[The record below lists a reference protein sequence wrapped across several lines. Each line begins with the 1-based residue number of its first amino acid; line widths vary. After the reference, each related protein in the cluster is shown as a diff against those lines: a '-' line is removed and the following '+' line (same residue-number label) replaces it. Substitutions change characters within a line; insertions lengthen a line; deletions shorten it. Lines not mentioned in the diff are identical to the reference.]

1 MKKNKL
7 WLTFA
12 IVVLSFIIAT
22 VIEIGGF
29 NFSTFFWK
37 NTSNDYTVVTEN
49 LEVLDKEKGIYRG
62 EEERGH
68 IKIKAPLQYVKKLSF
83 ELSNIDREN
92 ARFSVI
98 VNKRD
103 VYNKTNTP
111 TPDRW
116 FNEGTRVIN
125 INEKLTDIDIYIDN
139 VHDVEFQM
147 GSFKLSNQ
155 FSFNKVRW
163 IVIAAITFNL
173 LLLGTLFFHNPLEL
187 KTAQLTF
194 VTILI
199 FGTLFSFLTPPHHT
213 WDEYQHLIKSYNVA
227 QGNWF
232 MTNEDIVSYPKGLD
246 YLDFYSDMEYQ
257 SKEEFVDVL
266 QRFET
271 YKTGNHE
278 ELILTSTAVG
288 NLFISYI
295 FSAIGMKLAILL
307 NLPIIYL
314 LWFGRIANLIFY
326 AVISHISI
334 NKIPHS
340 KNLLGLYAALPTNI
354 FIAASLCAD
363 VTAMGFLIYG
373 VATLFYIIDKKKQLS
388 SVDIG
393 WLLVAFSFVTYAKLT
408 YAPFFL
414 LMFLLTRESF
424 SSKKQ
429 FYITR
434 ILTIITMAATAISAV
449 LYNKQFGL
457 NQWVKEGVDFDA
469 QVSFVLTHPFQYLK
483 IVLDFFLT
491 NISGLVTNM
500 LTMFAYLGPVKEIM
514 STVIL
519 LSIFFLIIVDKKNEN
534 TEVYSEIST
543 FGTISGYISV
553 LGALGL
559 SLTAL
564 YVDFTPVRSQTIE
577 GFQGRYL
584 LPILFPLLF
593 LYRFPKIKHEY
604 QPLSLIKF
612 ATSMMCLLNIVGMVH
627 LMGQFYM

>member
-7 WLTFA
+7 WLTLA
-12 IVVLSFIIAT
+12 IVLLSFVIAT
-22 VIEIGGF
+22 MIEIGGF

-62 EEERGH
+62 EEERAH

-83 ELSNIDREN
+83 DLSNIDRDN

-98 VNKRD
+98 VNRRD
-103 VYNKTNTP
+103 VYNKVNKA

-125 INEKLTDIDIYIDN
+125 INERLTDIDIFIDN
-139 VHDVEFQM
+139 VNDIEFQM

-227 QGNWF
+227 QGNLL

-257 SKEEFVDVL
+257 SKEEFMDVL
-266 QRFET
+266 HRFQHYT
-271 YKTGNHE
+271 TGNQE
-278 ELILTSTAVG
+278 KLILSSSAVG
-288 NLFISYI
+288 NLFPTYI
-295 FSAIGMKLAILL
+295 FSAIGMKIAIIM

-314 LWFGRIANLIFY
+314 LWFGRMANLLFY
-326 AVISHISI
+326 ALISYFSI
-334 NKIPHS
+334 KRIPNS
-340 KNLLGLYAALPTNI
+340 KNLLALYAALPINI

-363 VTAMGFLIYG
+363 VIAMGFLLYG
-373 VATLFYIIDKKKQLS
+373 VAR
-388 SVDIG
+388 
-393 WLLVAFSFVTYAKLT
+393 LVEFFANEKRITPKFFALMLVVFGIVTIAKPT
-408 YAPFFL
+408 YGPFFVL
-414 LMFLLTRESF
+414 LFWIQRHRF
-424 SSKKQ
+424 SSTMH
-429 FYITR
+429 YWLSR
-434 ILTIITMAATAISAV
+434 ISIVLACFVAAVGSV
-449 LYNKQFGL
+449 WYSSLFGL
-457 NQWVKEGVDFDA
+457 NQWVRENVDA
-469 QVSFVLTHPFQYLK
+469 GQQMSFIVHNPLKYLK
-483 IVLDFFLT
+483 ILWDFILT
-491 NISGLVTNM
+491 NLNNLINNMVTM
-500 LTMFAYLGPVKEIM
+500 LGYAGPMTEIVTLLILFSIIFLIM
-514 STVIL
+514 IDRENDYQPFTL
-519 LSIFFLIIVDKKNEN
+519 LSQFW
-534 TEVYSEIST
+534 
-543 FGTISGYISV
+543 GV
-553 LGALGL
+553 LGVLGSL
-559 SLTAL
+559 VLTLTAL
-564 YVDFTPVRSQTIE
+564 YVGNTTIAHTTIE